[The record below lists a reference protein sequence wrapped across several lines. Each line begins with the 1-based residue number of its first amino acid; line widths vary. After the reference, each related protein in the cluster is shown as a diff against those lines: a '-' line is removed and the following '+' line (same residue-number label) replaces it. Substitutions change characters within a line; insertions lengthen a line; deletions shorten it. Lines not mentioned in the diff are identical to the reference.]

1 MAKTDGTG
9 GINSRSVQG
18 YGWVPDIPDAR
29 DFMYSAP
36 QAVLAA
42 LPAKV
47 DLRAQC
53 PPVYDQGQLGSCT
66 ANAIGGAHAF
76 AQLRQFK
83 RDFMPSRLFIYFNER
98 VMERTVDTD
107 SGAMIRDGMKS
118 VAKVGVCP
126 EALWP
131 YDIARFRDKPTAKCY
146 TEAEKN
152 QAIVYRRA
160 LQNLHQLQG
169 ALANGTPVVFG
180 FSVYETFEG
189 PDVARTGVVPMP
201 GRNEQLLGGHAVL
214 AVGYDD
220 TSQRFIV
227 RNSWG
232 TGWGQQG
239 YFTMPYAYLTN
250 PQLAQD
256 FWTLDTVEE
265 PSATTRARTRKA
277 AKKTTKKTAKKTTKR
292 APKRATKKTVK
303 TAGWSTASSR

>member
-1 MAKTDGTG
+1 
-9 GINSRSVQG
+9 
-18 YGWVPDIPDAR
+18 
-29 DFMYSAP
+29 MYSAP
-36 QAVLAA
+36 QAALSA

-47 DLRAQC
+47 DLRAEC

-66 ANAIGGAHAF
+66 ANAIGAAHAF

-98 VMERTVDTD
+98 VMEHTVETD

-131 YDIARFRDKPTAKCY
+131 YDINRFSDKPSDKCY

-152 QAIVYRRA
+152 QAIIYRRA
-160 LQNLHQLQG
+160 IQNLHQLQG
-169 ALANGTPVVFG
+169 GLASGSPVVFG
-180 FSVYETFEG
+180 FSVYESFEG

-201 GRNEQLLGGHAVL
+201 RHDEKLLGGHAVL

-220 TSQRFIV
+220 ASQQFIV

-232 TGWGQQG
+232 TGWGQDG
-239 YFTMPYAYLTN
+239 YFMMPYAYVTN

-256 FWTLDTVEE
+256 FWTLETVEE
-265 PSATTRARTRKA
+265 PSAATKSRKA
-277 AKKTTKKTAKKTTKR
+277 AKKAIKR
-292 APKRATKKTVK
+292 APKPATKKATK
-303 TAGWSTASSR
+303 KASKSRGRGATA